1 MLCFWLHFVCTF
13 CVHIHQDQDPDVIK
27 LFSGLQFILYSCY
40 QFFTSSLFFRPQ
52 RTGTRRRYQDDG
64 ISDDEIEGKRMFD
77 LDEKLSCDRFNSEL
91 IKHMKGK
98 GEGVHWM
105 NRN

>member
-1 MLCFWLHFVCTF
+1 M
-13 CVHIHQDQDPDVIK
+13 
-27 LFSGLQFILYSCY
+27 LFSGLHFILYSCY
-40 QFFTSSLFFRPQ
+40 QFFTSSLFFYPQ

-77 LDEKLSCDRFNSEL
+77 LDEKLLCDRFNSEL

-98 GEGVHWM
+98 GERFHCI